1 MNQVTRQF
9 RKIRRV
15 PHELSRRRPLNIT
28 ATPCFF
34 TIHFSVSQGYRIQTL
49 SWCRVWYISFI
60 FLTWFVVNTVF
71 LSHMCNSWLSF
82 PRLIRSERKNN
93 KQYVWFSA
101 ARSGWVETT
110 WIKPIAFFRTFE
122 LHVFYVTQIPDAAV
136 LEAARTNCGVVQEV
150 YARHHYLQAEAK
162 ISLSLAQFRIQFL
175 SVFSTPSFPHWK
187 ATHHKSSV
195 DILREG

>member
-1 MNQVTRQF
+1 M
-9 RKIRRV
+9 
-15 PHELSRRRPLNIT
+15 
-28 ATPCFF
+28 
-34 TIHFSVSQGYRIQTL
+34 SQGYRIQTL
-49 SWCRVWYISFI
+49 SWSRVWYISFI

>member
-1 MNQVTRQF
+1 M
-9 RKIRRV
+9 
-15 PHELSRRRPLNIT
+15 LNIT

-34 TIHFSVSQGYRIQTL
+34 TIHFSVSQGYRTQTL
-49 SWCRVWYISFI
+49 SWSRVWYISFI

-122 LHVFYVTQIPDAAV
+122 LHVFYVMQIPDAAV
-136 LEAARTNCGVVQEV
+136 LEAARTNCDVVQEV

-162 ISLSLAQFRIQFL
+162 ISLSLAQSRIQFL
-175 SVFSTPSFPHWK
+175 SVFSTLSFPHWK
-187 ATHHKSSV
+187 ATHHKNSV